1 MIAEIA
7 SRVPSGGGFGIPIGL
22 GGGGGGGAA
31 GEAGGTDGVTGDAVD
46 EAASGGEEMVA
57 ATDAAVD
64 ADRQATVA
72 SSGMMGEG
80 SNSVDSES
88 SSALF
93 GDAAPE
99 TETANVP
106 TTDSSPTF
114 SIDDSLGSGTDTT
127 FSDYGSPSVDDTE
140 FSSSEDSFSTND
152 DFDQANGD
160 FSDDSTT
167 TDVFESV
174 SSEAASAD
182 SGSSILSTLWDFFT
196 GDD

>member
-7 SRVPSGGGFGIPIGL
+7 SRVPRGAGIGIPIGL
-22 GGGGGGGAA
+22 GGGGGA
-31 GEAGGTDGVTGDAVD
+31 GEAGGTDGVTGGAVN

-72 SSGMMGEG
+72 SLGIMGEG

-93 GDAAPE
+93 GDAAHE
-99 TETANVP
+99 TETAHVP
-106 TTDSSPTF
+106 PADSSPSF
-114 SIDDSLGSGTDTT
+114 SSDYSLGSDADTT
-127 FSDYGSPSVDDTE
+127 FSDDGSPSVDETE
-140 FSSSEDSFSTND
+140 FSSSGDSFSTDD
-152 DFDQANGD
+152 DFDQGNGD

-174 SSEAASAD
+174 SSQTTSAD
-182 SGSSILSTLWDFFT
+182 SGSSIFSTLWDFFT